1 MITAIEFAWRN
12 WKLILGGLIVATLGV
27 MLIVAKG
34 DARHWR
40 KMHEQEVA
48 AHKLTVSN
56 YRAAYE
62 KARADALAHAAAVK
76 ARDDAIAKETQHALT
91 TQLADAYRA
100 ADDYARRLRAA
111 TRAGQGGTGGADL
124 SGAATAA
131 DDTAGAGEGAEL
143 DDARIC
149 ARNTVIAKGWQDW
162 WAEISAV
169 PR

>member
-1 MITAIEFAWRN
+1 MIAAAGWALRN
-12 WKLILGGLIVATLGV
+12 WKLLAGGFVVVALGI
-27 MLIVAKG
+27 MLVIAKG

-40 KMHEQEVA
+40 KMHGQEA
-48 AHKLTVSN
+48 TAHKLTIAN
-56 YRAAYE
+56 YRAAAE

-76 ARDDAIAKETQHALT
+76 AKDDAIAKETQHALT

-111 TRAGQGGTGGADL
+111 TRADQGSSSGANL
-124 SGAATAA
+124 PGAATAA
-131 DDTAGAGEGAEL
+131 LDPDRPSEVAEL

-149 ARNTVIAKGWQDW
+149 ARNTVIARGWQDW
-162 WAEISAV
+162 WAQVAAA